1 MGQVD
6 LKPSFFRTLAAQKD
20 RYLIWACLLALFL
33 GGAYLWVVFLHR
45 GINLMTYGD
54 WAHITG
60 PRLALV
66 RDAMLQGTL
75 PFHAADPKWLKGIP
89 RYFSVPDVIASPQ
102 VILLRFMTVEQFTIV
117 NTLLLYGL
125 GFWGLL
131 RIRSRYHLSLL
142 PFSLLFLLY
151 NFNGHILA
159 HFTAGHANW
168 WSNFLFIWLILWVLD
183 AVQNGGG
190 WQWVLKISILLLV
203 IFLQG
208 GYHQFV
214 WSLFFIGIIGLSY
227 PRLFLLML
235 KTAVASVALSL
246 VRLLPIFLVAGE
258 FHTTIYG
265 GYPTLLSIWTN
276 LVVPAE
282 PGKYIQAMGLNDLN
296 QLLGSWE
303 LSLYVGLLGA
313 LFMLGFGVFYLL
325 KDKQRPNLARMLLP
339 CAGMLLLSM
348 GWIFSHISTY
358 LPLPIFTGEEVSA
371 RFIILPFLT
380 VLALAAIECQRWLDG
395 RPVLALQWLFA
406 AGLALEANDLAL
418 NFRTWQ
424 IGFAA
429 KQFPAKFFDPTAWH
443 IANDYHDYAY
453 FAALGTGLL
462 LSLLCLAV
470 LIFLSRREARSSSNC
485 STSP

>member
-1 MGQVD
+1 MGMVD
-6 LKPSFFRTLAAQKD
+6 LKPSFSRTLAAQKD
-20 RYLIWACLLALFL
+20 RYLTWACLLALFL
-33 GGAYLWVVFLHR
+33 GGAYLWVVFLHF
-45 GINLMTYGD
+45 GINLITYGD

-75 PFHAADPKWLKGIP
+75 PFHAADPKWLKDIP
-89 RYFSVPDVIASPQ
+89 RYFSVPDVFASPQ
-102 VILLRFMTVEQFTIV
+102 AILLRFMTVEQFTIV

-142 PFSLLFLLY
+142 PFSLLFSLY
-151 NFNGHILA
+151 NFNGNILA
-159 HFTAGHANW
+159 HFSAGHANW
-168 WSNFLFIWLILWVLD
+168 WSNFLFIWLILWILD

-246 VRLLPIFLVAGE
+246 VRLLPILLVAGQ
-258 FHTTIYG
+258 FHTKIFG
-265 GYPTLLSIWTN
+265 GYPTLLSIWTT

-282 PGKYIQAMGLNDLN
+282 PGQFIQAMRLNNLGP
-296 QLLGSWE
+296 LGSWE

-313 LFMLGFGVFYLL
+313 LFLLGFGVFYLL
-325 KDKQRPNLARMLLP
+325 KDKQQPDLVRLLLP
-339 CAGMLLLSM
+339 CAGMLLLSL
-348 GWIFSHISTY
+348 GWIFSHLSTY
-358 LPLPIFTGEEVSA
+358 LPLPILTGEEVSA
-371 RFIILPFLT
+371 RFIVLPFLT

-395 RPVLALQWLFA
+395 RPALVLQWLFA

-418 NFRTWQ
+418 NFHNWQ
-424 IGFAA
+424 IRLAA
-429 KQFPAKFFDPTAWH
+429 KQFPARYFDPNAWH
-443 IANDYHDYAY
+443 IANDYQDYAY
-453 FAALGTGLL
+453 FVALGTGLL

-470 LIFLSRREARSSSNC
+470 LIFLSRRETRSSSKY

>member
-1 MGQVD
+1 VGQVD
-6 LKPSFFRTLAAQKD
+6 LKPLFFRTLAAQKD

-33 GGAYLWVVFLHR
+33 GGAYLWVVFLDF

-54 WAHITG
+54 WVHITG
-60 PRLALV
+60 PRLTLV

-75 PFHAADPKWLKGIP
+75 PFHAADPKGLKGIP

-102 VILLRFMTVEQFTIV
+102 VILLRFMTIEQFTIV
-117 NTLLLYGL
+117 NTLLLYCL
-125 GFWGLL
+125 GFLGLL

-168 WSNFLFIWLILWVLD
+168 WSNFLFIWLILWILD

-190 WQWVLKISILLLV
+190 WQWVLKISLLLLV

-214 WSLFFIGIIGLSY
+214 WSLFFIGVIGLSY

-246 VRLLPIFLVAGE
+246 VRLLPILLVAGK
-258 FHTTIYG
+258 FHTKIFG
-265 GYPTLLSIWTN
+265 GYPTLLSVWTN
-276 LVVPAE
+276 LVVPAQ
-282 PGKYIQAMGLNDLN
+282 PGKLIQTMRLNDLYK
-296 QLLGSWE
+296 LLDSWE

-313 LFMLGFGVFYLL
+313 FFLLGFGVFYLL
-325 KDKQRPNLARMLLP
+325 KDKQRPNLARLLLP

-348 GWIFSHISTY
+348 GWIFSHLSTY

-371 RFIILPFLT
+371 RIIILPFLT

-406 AGLALEANDLAL
+406 AGLAVEANDLAL

-424 IGFAA
+424 IGLAA
-429 KQFPAKFFDPTAWH
+429 KQFIAVFFDPTRSH

-470 LIFLSRREARSSSNC
+470 LIFLSRRETRSSSKC